1 MPLIKTNSILVVDDN
16 TNNIRV
22 LFEILHNSG
31 FQVSVVKSG
40 EMALEKV
47 PSIQPD
53 LILLDV
59 MMPGI
64 DGFETCHRLK
74 SNESTKEIPI
84 IFMTALS
91 EVENKVKGLHLGAVD
106 YITKPIQVEEVLARV
121 NVHLSLRNTKIELLD
136 EISERRQA
144 EIKLQQTL
152 KDLQAAQIQ
161 LIQSEKMS
169 GLGQMVAGVAHE
181 INNPVNFIYGN
192 IDYLDEYTKNLLRML
207 NLYQQIY
214 SMNQPEVQALAEEI
228 DLEFLVKDLQ
238 KLLPSMKMGAERI
251 RNIVLSLRNFS
262 RMDEAEFKAVDIHE
276 GIESTLM
283 ILQYRLKDRPERPAI
298 EVIRDYGKLPLVE
311 CYAGQ
316 LNQVLMN
323 ILANAI
329 DALEETCSHYTY
341 QEMKQNPHKIM
352 IRTFLSDSQWV
363 TIAIADNGLGIPDKV
378 KNRIFDPFFT
388 TKPVGKG
395 TGLGLAISY
404 QIITQKHGGK
414 LDCLSTPGQGTEFI
428 IKIPVQQRN

>member
-1 MPLIKTNSILVVDDN
+1 MSNSKTNSILIVDDN
-16 TNNIRV
+16 NNNIRV

-64 DGFETCHRLK
+64 DGFETCSRLK
-74 SNESTKEIPI
+74 ANKNTKDIPI
-84 IFMTALS
+84 IFMTALT
-91 EVENKVKGLHLGAVD
+91 ELENKIKGLQLGAVD
-106 YITKPIQVEEVLARV
+106 YITKPIHVEEVLARV
-121 NVHLSLRNTKIELLD
+121 NVHLSLINTQNNLLE

-144 EIKLQQTL
+144 EAKLQQTL
-152 KDLQAAQIQ
+152 TELKQTQTQ

-169 GLGQMVAGVAHE
+169 SLGQMVAGIAHE
-181 INNPVNFIYGN
+181 INNPINFIYGN
-192 IDYLDEYTKNLLRML
+192 INYVNEYTNNLLTII
-207 NLYQQIY
+207 NIYQRIY
-214 SMNQPEVQALAEEI
+214 PEYHPELAAIAEAI
-228 DLEFLVKDLQ
+228 DLEFIVDDLQ
-238 KLLPSMKMGAERI
+238 RLLLSMKIGAERI
-251 RNIVLSLRNFS
+251 SNIVLSLRNFS
-262 RMDEAEFKAVDIHE
+262 RMDEAEFKAVDIHQ

-283 ILQYRLKDRPERPAI
+283 ILQYRLNDKPEHLAI

-316 LNQVLMN
+316 LNQVFMN
-323 ILANAI
+323 ILLNAI
-329 DALEETCSHYTY
+329 DALEANNNQPES
-341 QEMKQNPHKIM
+341 QQIKANSQQIK
-352 IRTFLSDSQWV
+352 IRTFLDNSQQI
-363 TIAIADNGLGIPDKV
+363 TIAIADNGLGIPEEV

-388 TKPVGKG
+388 TKAVGQG

-404 QIITQKHGGK
+404 QIITQKHGGT
-414 LDCLSTPGQGTEFI
+414 LECNSTPGEGSEFI
-428 IKIPVQQRN
+428 IKIPVQQS

>member
-1 MPLIKTNSILVVDDN
+1 MPDLNNNSILIVDDN

-22 LFEILHNSG
+22 LFDILHNFG

-64 DGFETCHRLK
+64 DGFETCRRLK
-74 SNESTKEIPI
+74 ANENTKEIPV
-84 IFMTALS
+84 IFMTALT
-91 EVENKVKGLHLGAVD
+91 ELENKVKGLQLGAVD

-121 NVHLSLRNTKIELLD
+121 NIHLSLINTRNKLLA
-136 EISERRQA
+136 EITERRQT
-144 EIKLQQTL
+144 ETKLQQTL
-152 KDLQAAQIQ
+152 NELKQTQTQ

-169 GLGQMVAGVAHE
+169 SLGQMVAGIAHE

-192 IDYLDEYTKNLLRML
+192 INYVDEYSYNLLKML
-207 NLYQQIY
+207 NLYQEIY
-214 SMNQPEVQALAEEI
+214 PVTAPEVQALAEEI
-228 DLEFLVKDLQ
+228 DLDFLVADLQ

-283 ILQYRLKDRPERPAI
+283 ILQYRLKDKPERPAI

-323 ILANAI
+323 IIVNAI
-329 DALEETCSHYTY
+329 DALEAITNQHKYEEIKANFY
-341 QEMKQNPHKIM
+341 QIR
-352 IRTFLSDSQWV
+352 IRTFLDDAQWV
-363 TIAIADNGLGIPDKV
+363 KIAIADNGLGIPEQV

-388 TKPVGKG
+388 TKAVGQG

-404 QIITQKHGGK
+404 QIVTQKHGGT
-414 LDCLSTPGQGTEFI
+414 LEFNSSSGQGTEFI
-428 IKIPVQQRN
+428 IKIPVKQN

>member
-1 MPLIKTNSILVVDDN
+1 MSNSKTNSILIVDDN
-16 TNNIRV
+16 NNNIRV

-64 DGFETCHRLK
+64 DGFETCSRLK
-74 SNESTKEIPI
+74 ANDNTKDIPI
-84 IFMTALS
+84 IFMTALT
-91 EVENKVKGLHLGAVD
+91 ELENKIKGLQLGAVD
-106 YITKPIQVEEVLARV
+106 YITKPIHVEEVLARV
-121 NVHLSLRNTKIELLD
+121 NVHLSLINTKNKLLE
-136 EISERRQA
+136 EISERREA
-144 EIKLQQTL
+144 EAKLQETLTELKQT
-152 KDLQAAQIQ
+152 QTQ

-169 GLGQMVAGVAHE
+169 SLGQMVAGIAHE
-181 INNPVNFIYGN
+181 INNPINFIYGN
-192 IDYLDEYTKNLLRML
+192 INYVNEYTNNLLTII
-207 NLYQQIY
+207 NIYQQIY
-214 SMNQPEVQALAEEI
+214 PDNHPELAAIAEAI
-228 DLEFLVKDLQ
+228 DLNFIIDDLQ
-238 KLLPSMKMGAERI
+238 KLLPSMKVGAERI
-251 RNIVLSLRNFS
+251 SNIVLSLRNFS

-283 ILQYRLKDRPERPAI
+283 ILQYRLNDKPEQPAI

-316 LNQVLMN
+316 LNQVFMN
-323 ILANAI
+323 ILLNAI
-329 DALEETCSHYTY
+329 DALEANNNQPES
-341 QEMKQNPHKIM
+341 QQKKANSQQIK
-352 IRTFLSDSQWV
+352 IRTFLDNSQQI
-363 TIAIADNGLGIPDKV
+363 TIAIADNGLGIPEEV

-388 TKPVGKG
+388 TKAVGQG

-404 QIITQKHGGK
+404 QIITQKHGGT
-414 LDCLSTPGQGTEFI
+414 LECNSTPGEGSEFI
-428 IKIPVQQRN
+428 IKIPVQQS